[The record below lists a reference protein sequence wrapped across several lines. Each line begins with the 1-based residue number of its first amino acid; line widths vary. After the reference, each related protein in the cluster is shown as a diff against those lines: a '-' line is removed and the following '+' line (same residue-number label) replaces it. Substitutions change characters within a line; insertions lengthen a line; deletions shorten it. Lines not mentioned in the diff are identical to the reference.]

1 MFSQNLQT
9 LSDRAGRRFVEG
21 LLTSYS
27 CPLDRDIEQFVRA
40 SAIDFSDRG
49 IAKTH
54 LAFLDDP
61 DFRFAGVFTL
71 TPKILSISDKRLT
84 KTLRKKL
91 RVLAGNELEDGS
103 YKIPAILLAQ
113 FGKNF
118 SYGIGN
124 DTDGSELLALA
135 CGKARSIQF
144 DLGGRVLFLDCKDE
158 AKLIDFY
165 VRNGFRLAH
174 PDGAY
179 DRRGLIQLFRFL

>member
-61 DFRFAGVFTL
+61 DFRFAGVFTFGS
-71 TPKILSISDKRLT
+71 KDIEH
-84 KTLRKKL
+84 LRQ
-91 RVLAGNELEDGS
+91 E
-103 YKIPAILLAQ
+103 
-113 FGKNF
+113 
-118 SYGIGN
+118 
-124 DTDGSELLALA
+124 
-135 CGKARSIQF
+135 
-144 DLGGRVLFLDCKDE
+144 
-158 AKLIDFY
+158 ID
-165 VRNGFRLAH
+165 
-174 PDGAY
+174 
-179 DRRGLIQLFRFL
+179 